1 MDTLCGIFR
10 LIVEM
15 VFTVVMRLRTC
26 GVSSVV
32 IISLI
37 TVALISVYI
46 HHKDQQ
52 LEHQH
57 RYMLAQPTLD
67 VVSDVPHRENVYR
80 LPNGRKAMLVSQSA
94 HNDVKMRMRVLSMK
108 EEDFR
113 VEDIRL
119 VLTCE
124 CGCQEPIVA
133 HQRVRRGDIVEH
145 TKTKER
151 FVVTWISHDH
161 KTVRGRPF
169 GVGT

>member
-1 MDTLCGIFR
+1 
-10 LIVEM
+10 
-15 VFTVVMRLRTC
+15 
-26 GVSSVV
+26 
-32 IISLI
+32 
-37 TVALISVYI
+37 
-46 HHKDQQ
+46 
-52 LEHQH
+52 
-57 RYMLAQPTLD
+57 MLAQPTLD

-94 HNDVKMRMRVLSMK
+94 HNDVKMRMRVFSMK

-113 VEDIRL
+113 VEEIRL

-124 CGCQEPIVA
+124 CGCQEPIVP

-169 GVGT
+169 GVGTLLYLWRSLETVCSRISIEYH